1 MDPRKLF
8 IDDRLQGICAYCG
21 ATADSRDHVPS
32 RILLDEP
39 YPNNLPVA
47 ESCTQCNQGFSL
59 SEEYFA
65 CLIECVIQGTTI
77 PNIKFRPK
85 VAETL
90 EARPSIRQR
99 IEHSKEVGENNNVIW
114 KPESER
120 VKEVILKLAR
130 GHVSYELGI
139 HHIEPP
145 EIIEILPIPVM
156 SEEQIRLFFS
166 LENDVGH
173 LYPEIGSRAFIN
185 SLTGKAT
192 AYDRWHIIQGDRYQ
206 YALGQSCGDWV
217 KIVFSNYL
225 ACHVMWQ

>member
-8 IDDRLQGICAYCG
+8 IDDRFPGICAYCG
-21 ATADSRDHVPS
+21 AVTDSRDHVPS

-47 ESCTQCNQGFSL
+47 ESCIQCNQGFSL
-59 SEEYFA
+59 SEEYSA

-77 PNIKFRPK
+77 PNSNFRSK

-90 EARPSIRQR
+90 VSRPSIRQR
-99 IEHSKEVGENNNVIW
+99 IELGKEVDENNNTIW
-114 KPESER
+114 KPELER
-120 VKEVILKLAR
+120 VTEVVLKLAR

-139 HHIEPP
+139 QHIESP
-145 EIIEILPIPVM
+145 EIIEIFPIQVM
-156 SEEQIRLFFS
+156 SEEQIELFFS
-166 LENDVGH
+166 LENEVGH

-192 AYDRWHIIQGDRYQ
+192 AYDQWHIIQSDRYQ

-217 KIVFSNYL
+217 KIVLINYL
-225 ACHVMWQ
+225 ACYVVWQ